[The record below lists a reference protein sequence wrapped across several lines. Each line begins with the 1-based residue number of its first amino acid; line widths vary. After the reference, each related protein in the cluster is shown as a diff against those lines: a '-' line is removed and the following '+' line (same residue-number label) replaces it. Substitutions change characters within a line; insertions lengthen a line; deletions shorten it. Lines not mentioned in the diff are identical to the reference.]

1 MFYKKKKKKKGRG
14 SNKMEKKQNE
24 DRCENINNDIIW
36 DDCFLG
42 IKLFSLYVWILS
54 FGVYVPALKMF
65 IYHIPVEKA
74 IHSQRKGYS

>member
-1 MFYKKKKKKKGRG
+1 MDLKNIDNSKKSNKISKCFTKKKKKKEEG

-42 IKLFSLYVWILS
+42 INLFSLYVWI
-54 FGVYVPALKMF
+54 
-65 IYHIPVEKA
+65 YHLEFMCQP
-74 IHSQRKGYS
+74 